1 MPPTG
6 AKKPETRST
15 TTTYRFI
22 GNHAEIL
29 ESGQPLAPGEYV
41 DLDPT
46 TDMIGCNRT
55 LLEDGDLVEAID
67 YVPEVA
73 AAETAAD
80 KEEKE

>member
-6 AKKPETRST
+6 TKKPSAKSA

-55 LLEDGDLVEAID
+55 LLEDGDLVEASD
-67 YVPEVA
+67 YVPEA
-73 AAETAAD
+73 AATEMAAD